1 MAFEFLRSFPSDY
14 PSHRGI
20 RVVGFVG
27 SSGSGKT
34 TLIEQ
39 LVPRF
44 SGAGLRVGVMKHAH
58 HGFDLDRPG
67 KDTHRARSA
76 GAAQVLVASGERWA
90 LMGEVA
96 EPAEEPDFPAL
107 LGKFDYGQ
115 IDLVLAEGFSREAYP
130 KVEVYRPDH
139 GQPPRCWP
147 HDPNILGV
155 ASDVPL
161 DVIAPVT
168 WLDLNRV
175 DQVAEFLLA
184 RLPELRPI
192 ELAHVD

>member
-1 MAFEFLRSFPSDY
+1 MAFETLRSLSSDS
-14 PSHRGI
+14 PTRDSI
-20 RVVGFVG
+20 RVLGFVG

-44 SGAGLRVGVMKHAH
+44 SRAGLRVGVMKHAH

-67 KDTHRARSA
+67 KDSHRARTA
-76 GAAQVLVASGERWA
+76 GASLVLVASRERWA

-96 EPAEEPDFPAL
+96 DPATEPDFHAL
-107 LGKFDYGQ
+107 LGKFDPEQ
-115 IDLVLAEGFSREAYP
+115 IDVILAEGFSQEAYP
-130 KVEVYRPDH
+130 KIEVYRPEH

-147 HDPNILGV
+147 HDSNIV
-155 ASDVPL
+155 ALASSVP
-161 DVIAPVT
+161 VETVAPVT

-175 DQVAEFLLA
+175 DLIADFLLA
-184 RLPELRPI
+184 RLPELLPI
-192 ELAHVD
+192 EFAHAD